1 MMVKSSKKLNASC
14 HCGSIRLT
22 FDFEEPLSEIVRCN
36 CSICSKSKGFG
47 MICLPQDNMTV
58 VAGFESITEY
68 IFNTTETP
76 HFFCII
82 CGTHT
87 HHKSRNNPSKICIN
101 VACIDDFNIANYRGD
116 IKKFAGATHPRDL

>member
-1 MMVKSSKKLNASC
+1 MNEKFKNLDASC

-22 FDFEEPLSEIVRCN
+22 INLEKPLSDIVRCN

-47 MICLPQDNMTV
+47 MLCTPQENITV
-58 VAGFESITEY
+58 VEGLESVTEY
-68 IFNTTETP
+68 VFNTAEAP

-87 HHKSRNNPSKICIN
+87 HHKSRNNPGNICVN
-101 VACIDDFNIANYRGD
+101 VACIDDFNIADYTGV
-116 IKKFAGATHPRDL
+116 IKNFDGINHPRDS

>member
-1 MMVKSSKKLNASC
+1 MAKNLGNLTAAC

-22 FDFEEPLSEIVRCN
+22 INLEKPLSDIVRCN

-47 MICLPQDNMTV
+47 MLCTPQENITV
-58 VAGFESITEY
+58 VEGFESVTEY
-68 IFNTTETP
+68 VFNTTEAP

-87 HHKSRNNPSKICIN
+87 HHKSRNNPGNICVN
-101 VACIDDFNIANYRGD
+101 VACIDDFNIADYRGV
-116 IKKFAGATHPRDL
+116 IEKFDGINHPRDS

>member
-1 MMVKSSKKLNASC
+1 MTEKFKKLDASC

-22 FDFEEPLSEIVRCN
+22 INLEKPLADIVRCN

-47 MICLPQDNMTV
+47 MLCTPRENITV
-58 VAGFESITEY
+58 VEGFESITEY
-68 IFNTTETP
+68 VFNTAAAP

-87 HHKSRNNPSKICIN
+87 HHKSRNNPSNICVN
-101 VACIDDFNIANYRGD
+101 VACIDDFNIADYKGV
-116 IKKFAGATHPRDL
+116 IEKFDGINHPRNY

>member
-1 MMVKSSKKLNASC
+1 MVKSSKKLSASC

-47 MICLPQDNMTV
+47 MICLPENNITV
-58 VAGFESITEY
+58 VEGFESITEY
-68 IFNTTETP
+68 IFKTTEAP

-87 HHKSRNNPSKICIN
+87 HHKSRNNPCNICVN
-101 VACIDDFNIANYRGD
+101 VACIDDFNIADYKGV
-116 IKKFAGATHPRDL
+116 IKNFDGINHPRDY